1 MASVS
6 IPGQGEGSVKETN
19 LVNETV
25 RFAMEYTDASPIG
38 KRVSW
43 QFFSLEMSMG
53 EKSNN
58 AAGLLPNPVADPQ
71 TGMRGKL
78 HLINKLH
85 TTHSWAFLEVNVIPQ
100 YNQLSTDMEALQNLT
115 AECDLDSKQGSD
127 YGEKE
132 VVEGNVLMLE
142 WLDGWFLCVSVLAV
156 VLLYLEGSDYGE
168 KEVVEGNVLMLEWLD
183 GWFLCVSVLAVV
195 LLYLEVSCWLCCL
208 YAHLNFMS
216 RLNFVGGPMC
226 WNTRTFSA
234 SADGEAFCNG
244 QTSHVSE
251 TDRVDRSLLVT
262 EFGYEHDDAWATNIY
277 LNNLLIS
284 AGSTVPQVLHGT
296 PDKPL
301 PTAASWK
308 AAAGH
313 ISSLSSLSNL
323 YRTC

>member
-1 MASVS
+1 MIQKFNRGKTGNQNQLLQSNS
-6 IPGQGEGSVKETN
+6 LDKGQGEGSVKETN
-19 LVNETV
+19 LMNET
-25 RFAMEYTDASPIG
+25 
-38 KRVSW
+38 
-43 QFFSLEMSMG
+43 MSMG
-53 EKSNN
+53 ENSNN

-71 TGMRGKL
+71 TGMRG
-78 HLINKLH
+78 LINSILLIHGRSSKSMLF
-85 TTHSWAFLEVNVIPQ
+85 HSIINCV
-100 YNQLSTDMEALQNLT
+100 LSTDMEALQNLT

-142 WLDGWFLCVSVLAV
+142 WLAGWLLCVSVLAV
-156 VLLYLEGSDYGE
+156 VLLYLE
-168 KEVVEGNVLMLEWLD
+168 
-183 GWFLCVSVLAVV
+183 
-195 LLYLEVSCWLCCL
+195 
-208 YAHLNFMS
+208 
-216 RLNFVGGPMC
+216 
-226 WNTRTFSA
+226 NTRTFSA
-234 SADGEAFCNG
+234 SAGGEAFCNG

-323 YRTC
+323 SCVLNAKRRNYMNW

>member
-1 MASVS
+1 MQLNCQFIHSV
-6 IPGQGEGSVKETN
+6 
-19 LVNETV
+19 
-25 RFAMEYTDASPIG
+25 
-38 KRVSW
+38 
-43 QFFSLEMSMG
+43 
-53 EKSNN
+53 
-58 AAGLLPNPVADPQ
+58 
-71 TGMRGKL
+71 
-78 HLINKLH
+78 
-85 TTHSWAFLEVNVIPQ
+85 
-100 YNQLSTDMEALQNLT
+100 LSTDMEALQNLT

-142 WLDGWFLCVSVLAV
+142 WLA
-156 VLLYLEGSDYGE
+156 
-168 KEVVEGNVLMLEWLD
+168 

-234 SADGEAFCNG
+234 SAVGEAFCNG

-262 EFGYEHDDAWATNIY
+262 EFGYEHDDAWETNIY

-284 AGSTVPQVLHGT
+284 AGSCVLNA
-296 PDKPL
+296 KRRNYMN
-301 PTAASWK
+301 W
-308 AAAGH
+308 
-313 ISSLSSLSNL
+313 
-323 YRTC
+323 

>member
-1 MASVS
+1 MGSLVIFFVTMIFIALISDK
-6 IPGQGEGSVKETN
+6 GKGEGSVKETN

-38 KRVSW
+38 KR
-43 QFFSLEMSMG
+43 MSMG
-53 EKSNN
+53 ENSNN

-71 TGMRGKL
+71 TGTRGKL

-115 AECDLDSKQGSD
+115 VECDLDSKQGSD

-156 VLLYLEGSDYGE
+156 VLLYLEVARPSVMDRQA
-168 KEVVEGNVLMLEWLD
+168 ML
-183 GWFLCVSVLAVV
+183 AK
-195 LLYLEVSCWLCCL
+195 
-208 YAHLNFMS
+208 
-216 RLNFVGGPMC
+216 
-226 WNTRTFSA
+226 
-234 SADGEAFCNG
+234 
-244 QTSHVSE
+244 
-251 TDRVDRSLLVT
+251 
-262 EFGYEHDDAWATNIY
+262 
-277 LNNLLIS
+277 LI
-284 AGSTVPQVLHGT
+284 GSTVPQVLHGT

-323 YRTC
+323 SCVLNAKRRNYMNW